1 MSELDFFNNPV
12 AMHVYALGALA
23 LIVLQIEMVALAAKW
38 MPQRL
43 PASIVR
49 RAL

>member
-12 AMHVYALGALA
+12 TMHVYALGALA
-23 LIVLQIEMVALAAKW
+23 LIARQIETVALAVKW